1 MDHHGNAEDGKG
13 KERGKGNEQMDRDT
27 LRRKNMARTEK
38 LRRKNMARTG
48 EDEKEK
54 LKGGSWE
61 GRRNEDGKGKA

>member
-1 MDHHGNAEDGKG
+1 
-13 KERGKGNEQMDRDT
+13 MDRDT

>member
-1 MDHHGNAEDGKG
+1 
-13 KERGKGNEQMDRDT
+13 MDRDT

-61 GRRNEDGKGKA
+61 GRRHEDGKGKA